1 MAHTPLPNIR
11 FPTLGGQ
18 QLWLDVYFIAG
29 WRIQK
34 NILTQHHRLLNPK
47 NIRYAWGSHEACLAV
62 FTRLKKSFRLSN
74 PDTHLVL
81 MVHGMAGGKETFFF
95 MKRALGKQGYFADA
109 YNYPSL
115 KGTLEGQ
122 AQNLVDFL
130 DTLEGV
136 KEITLIGQSQG
147 GLVIRKALEMNAPW
161 QQRIALKG
169 LILIG
174 TPNQGAAFADFSK
187 RLKALDII
195 APKVRNQLTKSY
207 AKTLAPLKVRTGL
220 IAGTAN
226 PGRGI
231 NPIIEGD
238 DDGIVGVEEVW
249 LEGHNDRLVVR
260 SDHFTL
266 ANRRKTIAAALR
278 FLEGKRLS
286 EPET

>member
-1 MAHTPLPNIR
+1 MAHKTLPNIR

-18 QLWLDVYFIAG
+18 QLWLDVCFFAG

-34 NILTQHHRLLNPK
+34 NILTGRYRLLNPK
-47 NIRYAWGSHEACLAV
+47 SIRYAWGSYEACLTV
-62 FTRLKKSFRLSN
+62 FNRLKKSFRLSN

-81 MVHGMAGGKETFFF
+81 MVHGLAGWKGNFFL
-95 MKRALGKQGYFADA
+95 MKRALRKKGYFADA
-109 YNYPSL
+109 FNYTSL
-115 KGTLEGQ
+115 KGPLEKQ
-122 AQNLVDFL
+122 AAYLNRFL
-130 DTLEGV
+130 NSIEGI
-136 KEITLIGQSQG
+136 KEITLIGHSQG
-147 GLVIRKALEMNAPW
+147 GLVIRKALEAKEPW
-161 QQRIALKG
+161 RKNIKVKG
-169 LILIG
+169 LVLIG
-174 TPNQGAAFADFSK
+174 TPNQGAALADFTK

-195 APKVRNQLTKSY
+195 APKVRDQLTKSY
-207 AKTLAPLKVRTGL
+207 AKTLAPPKVRTGL

-231 NPIIEGD
+231 NPVIEGD

-260 SDHFTL
+260 SDHITL
-266 ANRRKTIAAALR
+266 ANRRKTIAAVLR